1 MRTVHEVS
9 ELTGVSVRTL
19 HHYDAIGL
27 LKPARL
33 SEAGYRLYDNAALRR
48 LQSILLFRELRF
60 PLKEIKRI
68 LDSPNYDPAEALAQ
82 QIGLLELQ
90 QKRIGELIV
99 LAREI
104 QEKGADIMSFQAFD
118 NSELER
124 YRAEAKAK
132 WGDTEAYREY
142 EQRAARPDWNGGA
155 EGLMAL
161 FAELGAVRQ
170 LPPDAEAVRERIAA
184 LQRFITEHYYTCT
197 DDILGGL
204 GRMYALDER
213 FRKNIDEAGGDGTA
227 AFVSR
232 AIAAY
237 CAR

>member
-142 EQRAARPDWNGGA
+142 EQRAARPDGNGGA